1 MTANPAID
9 GALRALLS
17 GGTADWPSIGATPDA
32 FVEACRREEV
42 EALVDD
48 RLRGLPRRAG
58 WPREVLGEL
67 GARARAA
74 AARELT
80 RQRELARVLEAL
92 AAAGVQPVLIK
103 GTALAYTVY
112 PAPAWRPRQDTDLL
126 VRRDD
131 LPAVRRAMQS
141 LGYSAPPYC
150 DGDLLFH
157 QFALAKVDTLGTE
170 HVFDVHWKISTQAA
184 FADILSYADLAAG
197 AVPVPALGPHARA
210 AGALHALLIA
220 CIHPVMHHR
229 NAGRLLWRYDLHLL
243 ASGLLPGELEQFA
256 ELAEEQGVGPICAR
270 ALTGSQ
276 EAFGTPVPPGV
287 LSRLGATGNAALLAY
302 LNPGRRWHHELLSSL
317 RALRWR
323 DRLTLIREVL
333 LPPPRYMLGA
343 YGITSRAHG
352 FALLPALY
360 LHRNVY
366 GIWKILAGR
375 K

>member
-1 MTANPAID
+1 MTADARID
-9 GALRALLS
+9 GALCALLR
-17 GGTADWPSIGATPDA
+17 GGDVDWPSIGATPDV
-32 FVEACRREEV
+32 FVEACGREDV

-48 RLRGLPRRAG
+48 RLRALPRHAG
-58 WPREVLGEL
+58 WPREVLATL

-112 PAPAWRPRQDTDLL
+112 GAPAWRPRHDTDLF
-126 VRRDD
+126 VRRED
-131 LPAVRRAMQS
+131 LPAVRRAMGA
-141 LGYSAPPYC
+141 LGYTAPPYC

-157 QFALAKVDTLGTE
+157 QFALTKVDALGTE
-170 HVFDVHWKISTQAA
+170 HVFDVHWKISTQAV
-184 FADILSYADLAAG
+184 FADILSYADLAAD
-197 AVPVPALGPHARA
+197 AVAAPALGPHARA

-229 NAGRLLWRYDLHLL
+229 NAERLLWRHDIHLL
-243 ASGLLPGELEQFA
+243 ASGLSSGELVQFA
-256 ELAEEQGVGPICAR
+256 GLAEEKGIGPICAR

-276 EAFGTPVPPGV
+276 EAFGTPVPGHV
-287 LSRLGATGNAALLAY
+287 LSRLGATGNEALLAY

-323 DRLTLIREVL
+323 GRLRLMREVL
-333 LPPPRYMLGA
+333 LPAPRYMLGA

-360 LHRNVY
+360 LHRNVC